1 MGNLPQED
9 DRRVARLSVIVTIV
23 TVFLISF

>member
-1 MGNLPQED
+1 MDNLPQED